1 MSDNASKWSA
11 TANSYST
18 TVVKLTGQG
27 GEALLK
33 LVESVRP
40 FNDAA
45 VVLDSGAGSGALTA
59 LLRQKD
65 SKMPIV
71 AADVAPGMLEM
82 LAKRDIPNL
91 KTLLL
96 DASGDH
102 VAQGLQENYFTHA
115 LTTFML
121 QFINPA
127 TQAVAEMHRALAP
140 GGIIGNAIWSS
151 SGCTDLWSRAV
162 RTVDPSFQ
170 SRDMWTE
177 DIRSPKDLEQAY
189 AEAGFM
195 DIKTTETP
203 MYLEFD
209 NAESFV
215 DYFIGAGNPFF
226 GLVKATWTGGKAGD
240 VRGELVKIVR
250 EHYDDGKIPFVA
262 ACVVARK
269 P

>member
-1 MSDNASKWSA
+1 M
-11 TANSYST
+11 
-18 TVVKLTGQG
+18 KLTGQG

-33 LVESVRP
+33 LVESVRS
-40 FNDAA
+40 FDDSA

-59 LLRQKD
+59 LLRQKS

-102 VAQGLQENYFTHA
+102 IAQGLQENHFTHA

-121 QFINPA
+121 QFINPGK
-127 TQAVAEMHRALAP
+127 QAVAEMYKVLQS

-151 SGCTDLWSRAV
+151 SGCTDIWSRAV
-162 RTVDPSFQ
+162 RTVDPDYQ
-170 SRDMWTE
+170 SKDMWIE

-189 AEAGFM
+189 AGAGFV

-209 NAESFV
+209 SAESFV
-215 DYFIGAGNPFF
+215 DYFITAGNPFF
-226 GLVKATWTGGKAGD
+226 GLVKATWTAGQAEE
-240 VRGELVKIVR
+240 VRRELVKIVR
-250 EHYDDGKIPFVA
+250 ESYDNGRIPFVA
-262 ACVVARK
+262 ASVVGRK

>member
-18 TVVKLTGQG
+18 TIVKLTGQG

-40 FNDAA
+40 LDDSA

-59 LLRQKD
+59 LLRQKN

-102 VAQGLQENYFTHA
+102 VAQGLQEDHFTHA

-127 TQAVAEMHRALAP
+127 KQAVAEMYRILQP
-140 GGIIGNAIWSS
+140 GGIIGNTIWSS
-151 SGCTDLWSRAV
+151 SGCIDLWSMAV
-162 RTVDPSFQ
+162 RSVDPSFKAE
-170 SRDMWTE
+170 DMWTE
-177 DIRSPKDLEQAY
+177 DVRSPRDLKQAY
-189 AEAGFM
+189 TEAGFV
-195 DIKTTETP
+195 DIQTTETP

-209 NAESFV
+209 SAEGFV

-226 GLVKATWTGGKAGD
+226 GLVKATWSEGQAED
-240 VRGELVKIVR
+240 VRDELVKIVR
-250 EHYDDGKIPFVA
+250 EHYDNGKIPFVA
-262 ACVVARK
+262 ACVVGRK